1 MFRDFSAQALFMG
14 LLTAFVGFASSF
26 AVVLHGLTGV
36 GATEAQA
43 ASGLMALSV
52 SMGLCAIV
60 LSAATRLP
68 ISIAWS
74 TPGAALLASS
84 GAVEGGFATAVG
96 GFLVCAVLIV
106 IAGLWKPLGRMVAAI
121 PATLANAMLSGVLIG
136 LCFAPVKAIA
146 FDPLLGLPIVLAW
159 VVVGSINRLYA
170 VPAALAAFVMVL
182 AFGIDIP
189 EGALSGLADALLPRP
204 EIVAPTFN
212 VAGLVGIALPLF
224 IVTMAS
230 QNIPGIA
237 VLKVNHYEPSP
248 GPLFAVT
255 GVFSLLSA
263 PFGGH
268 AVNLAAITAAMCA
281 GSDAHPDP
289 ARRYW
294 SAINAGVFY
303 VIFGLAAGA
312 VTAFVSLAPPILIQA
327 VAGLALISAFAGSA
341 LNAFH
346 AVEGREAAA
355 VTFLVTASG
364 VSFAGISGAF
374 WGLIAGGLMLAL
386 ARLTARR
393 RARP

>member
-26 AVVLHGLTGV
+26 AVVLHGLAGV
-36 GATEAQA
+36 GATEAEA

-74 TPGAALLASS
+74 TPGAALLAGA

-96 GFLVCAVLIV
+96 GFVICAALIV
-106 IAGLWKPLGRMVAAI
+106 LAGLWKPLGRMVAAI
-121 PATLANAMLSGVLIG
+121 PASLANAMLAGVLIG
-136 LCFAPVKAIA
+136 LCFAPVKAVA
-146 FDPLLGLPIVLAW
+146 FDPRLGLPIVLAW

-170 VPAALAAFVMVL
+170 VPAALAAFAAVL
-182 AFGIDIP
+182 AFGLDIP
-189 EGALSGLADALLPRP
+189 PDAFGGLAEALLPRP
-204 EIVAPTFN
+204 EFVVPAFN
-212 VAGLVGIALPLF
+212 LAGLVGIALPLF

-237 VLKVNHYEPSP
+237 VLKVNNYTPAP
-248 GPLFAVT
+248 GPLFAVS
-255 GVFSLLSA
+255 GLFSLLSA

-294 SAINAGVFY
+294 AAINAGIFY
-303 VIFGLAAGA
+303 VIFGLGAGA
-312 VTAFVSLAPPILIQA
+312 VTAFVGLAPPVLIEA
-327 VAGLALISAFAGSA
+327 VAGLALVSAFAGSS

-346 AVEGREAAA
+346 AVEGRDAAA

-374 WGLIAGGLMLAL
+374 WGLVAGGSMLAL
-386 ARLTARR
+386 AHLTARR
-393 RARP
+393 RRR